1 MNLRITNQPR
11 QDYPFKGCK
20 TIEDNTDSSEV
31 VKCSPVKK
39 NYKIPN
45 KKEEQTVACFK
56 KVVFST
62 VKGPHLKHA
71 FFKNYLVYKC
81 ASCELNIFR
90 HQNMVGYLLP
100 PNFDDW
106 LCPID
111 KR

>member
-56 KVVFST
+56 KVVFCT
-62 VKGPHLKHA
+62 VKGSHLKCG
-71 FFKNYLVYKC
+71 FLKNDLF
-81 ASCELNIFR
+81 LQM
-90 HQNMVGYLLP
+90 HLL
-100 PNFDDW
+100 W
-106 LCPID
+106 AEHLQTSEYGGLLTAT
-111 KR
+111 

>member
-31 VKCSPVKK
+31 VKCSPLEKNYKIPNKEEEQTVACFKKEVVKCSPVKK

-56 KVVFST
+56 KVVFCDS
-62 VKGPHLKHA
+62 V
-71 FFKNYLVYKC
+71 
-81 ASCELNIFR
+81 
-90 HQNMVGYLLP
+90 
-100 PNFDDW
+100 
-106 LCPID
+106 
-111 KR
+111 

>member
-56 KVVFST
+56 KVVFCDS
-62 VKGPHLKHA
+62 VWKK
-71 FFKNYLVYKC
+71 KNLLFDL
-81 ASCELNIFR
+81 EFNI
-90 HQNMVGYLLP
+90 
-100 PNFDDW
+100 W
-106 LCPID
+106 
-111 KR
+111 

>member
-39 NYKIPN
+39 NFKIPN

-62 VKGPHLKHA
+62 VKGPHLKCA
-71 FFKNYLVYKC
+71 F
-81 ASCELNIFR
+81 LN
-90 HQNMVGYLLP
+90 P
-100 PNFDDW
+100 
-106 LCPID
+106 
-111 KR
+111 KRCGLFGQLRRRGVQKRPLRDSGLWML